1 MKTILVP
8 VDFSEYSEYALE
20 VAASIAK
27 INNASIV
34 VVHMLGLTH
43 AFLTKDEEAQVFNA
57 MYYMKLSKKKFEEFL
72 DKPYLKGIDI
82 TETIRNYK
90 VFTELNDVAK
100 EFSADLIVMGSH
112 GVSGFSDIF
121 IGSNTEK
128 VVRTSEIPV
137 LVIKDRLEQFN
148 IKKAVFVTN
157 LAEESVAAYVKARNF
172 ILNFDCTL
180 ELLFIKLPEF
190 FKSTGEMN
198 EKYTK
203 FLDASELNELE
214 PPEIKYYS
222 DYSLESGVFSYC
234 NANDVDVILMPTHG
248 RRGLSHFFY
257 GSYGEDIANHSKIPV
272 ITIKI

>member
-20 VAASIAK
+20 VAANIAK
-27 INNASIV
+27 NNNASIV
-34 VVHMLGLTH
+34 VVHMLGLSH
-43 AFLTKDEEAQVFNA
+43 AFLTQDEEAQVFNA
-57 MYYMKLSKKKFEEFL
+57 MYYMKLAKKKFEEFL
-72 DKPYLKGIDI
+72 DKPYLKDIEI

-90 VFTELNDVAK
+90 VFTEINDIAK
-100 EFSADLIVMGSH
+100 EFEAELIIMGSH
-112 GVSGFSDIF
+112 GVNGFSDIF

-137 LVIKDRLEQFN
+137 LVVKERVEKFN

-157 LAEESVAAYVKARNF
+157 LDVESVAAYIKARDF
-172 ILNFDCTL
+172 LLNFDCKL
-180 ELLFIKLPEF
+180 ELLFIKLPEYF
-190 FKSTGEMN
+190 QSTGEMN
-198 EKYTK
+198 EKYSK
-203 FLDASELNELE
+203 FLDATELNEID

-234 NANDVDVILMPTHG
+234 NVNDVDVIIIPTHG

-272 ITIKI
+272 ITMKI

>member
-72 DKPYLKGIDI
+72 DKPYLKGIEV

-157 LAEESVAAYVKARNF
+157 LAEESVAAYIKARNF

-234 NANDVDVILMPTHG
+234 NDNDVDVILMPTHG

>member
-8 VDFSEYSEYALE
+8 IDFSEHSEYALE
-20 VAASIAK
+20 VAANIAK
-27 INNASIV
+27 DNNASIV
-34 VVHMLGLTH
+34 VLHMLGLTH
-43 AFLTKDEEAQVFNA
+43 AFLTQDEEADVFNA
-57 MYYMKLSKKKFEEFL
+57 MYYMKLAKKKFEEFL
-72 DKPYLKGIDI
+72 DKPYLKGIEI

-90 VFTELNDVAK
+90 VFTEINEVAE
-100 EFSADLIVMGSH
+100 EFEADLIVMGSH
-112 GVSGFSDIF
+112 GVNGFSDIF

-128 VVRTSEIPV
+128 VVRTSSIPV

-157 LAEESVAAYVKARNF
+157 LSEESVAAYVKARDF
-172 ILNFDCTL
+172 LLNFDCKL
-180 ELLFIKLPEF
+180 ELLFIKMPEF
-190 FKSTGEMN
+190 FQSTGEMN

-203 FLDASELNELE
+203 FLDTTELNELD

-234 NANDVDVILMPTHG
+234 NTHDVDIIIIPTHG

>member
-43 AFLTKDEEAQVFNA
+43 AFLTKDEEAEVFNA

-72 DKPYLKGIDI
+72 DKPYLKGIEV

-157 LAEESVAAYVKARNF
+157 LAEESVAAYIKARNF

-234 NANDVDVILMPTHG
+234 NDNDVDVILMPTHG